1 MVPRCIFMQPNS
13 IGPRT
18 NHTTYIQNNYFG
30 AGSRPQNIWTCG
42 YPTMR
47 PMYYQQPCYGY
58 SYGYSNWMPG
68 FVQNAITR
76 FMGFSLMQNLFKPG
90 DNPRTEIE
98 DPALLTRNDMEVT
111 TDELNEVNQRYE
123 T

>member
-13 IGPRT
+13 IGART
-18 NHTTYIQNNYFG
+18 RSVTYIQNNFYG

-47 PMYYQQPCYGY
+47 PIYYQQPCYGF
-58 SYGYSNWMPG
+58 STWMPG
-68 FVQNAITR
+68 CVQNAVNR
-76 FMGFSLMQNLFKPG
+76 FMGFSLMQNLLKPF
-90 DNPRTEIE
+90 DNTTLEEPEV
-98 DPALLTRNDMEVT
+98 PPQNDMRAT
-111 TDELNEVNQRYE
+111 QDELNEVNQRYE